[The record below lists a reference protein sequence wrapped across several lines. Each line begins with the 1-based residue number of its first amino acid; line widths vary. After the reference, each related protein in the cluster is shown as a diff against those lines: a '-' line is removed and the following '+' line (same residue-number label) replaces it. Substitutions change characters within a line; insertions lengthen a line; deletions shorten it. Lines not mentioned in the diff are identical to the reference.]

1 MPGRQKRVIG
11 SREKK
16 WRYDVFVLVFLAVI
30 LMPLYYVVN
39 YAYGLFSD
47 ITDLGTAQEMT
58 QEEIDEYRTQE
69 ADDTLTD
76 SSQSEIN
83 EADALL
89 REFAE
94 LEYDVADSEQDGL
107 QHILLI
113 GCDTLSYDKRAR
125 SDSMIILTIDRQ
137 TGTIKMTSLMRDM
150 RVNIPGYGYD
160 KLNAAFAYD
169 SSGQLLLDTIRE
181 NFLIDIED
189 YVCVNY
195 AAFTSVVDLVGGIWV
210 NVEEDEYEAINLSIY
225 SQDDWLTGG
234 GEQLLNGTQALAFCR
249 MRKIGYDMGRT
260 ARQRQALSAL
270 MDKVR
275 QMSAPEL
282 LSIVSEMAPNIKTN
296 LNLQELLSLALEAA
310 QVSNYTIE
318 QMRLPV
324 DGTWSDLV
332 KNKIWYIKFDLA
344 SNVDYLHEF
353 IFAKAPVVQSE
364 EDEQPVQEPYF
375 EFDRPQRRP
384 AAQ

>member
-1 MPGRQKRVIG
+1 M
-11 SREKK
+11 
-16 WRYDVFVLVFLAVI
+16 
-30 LMPLYYVVN
+30 
-39 YAYGLFSD
+39 
-47 ITDLGTAQEMT
+47 
-58 QEEIDEYRTQE
+58 
-69 ADDTLTD
+69 
-76 SSQSEIN
+76 
-83 EADALL
+83 L
-89 REFAE
+89 RHFA
-94 LEYDVADSEQDGL
+94 AG
-107 QHILLI
+107 
-113 GCDTLSYDKRAR
+113 
-125 SDSMIILTIDRQ
+125 
-137 TGTIKMTSLMRDM
+137 
-150 RVNIPGYGYD
+150 
-160 KLNAAFAYD
+160 
-169 SSGQLLLDTIRE
+169 
-181 NFLIDIED
+181 
-189 YVCVNY
+189 
-195 AAFTSVVDLVGGIWV
+195 
-210 NVEEDEYEAINLSIY
+210 
-225 SQDDWLTGG
+225 GG